1 MTARVQPMPA
11 AAKPHERGPV
21 IPLRTLSWKQALLLA
36 GGATAAFHL
45 AYAFPPLSFLIVI
58 YLHCLFQLSAL
69 PTPRKA
75 FYFGSGVGYAVY
87 APHLA
92 FFWTI
97 FGWPAVALWAVPAF
111 WLGLFVALARLC
123 RRKFGRLAVALVP
136 FVWSG
141 LEYFRSELYYLR
153 FSWLNIGYAFS
164 HSPQIFSATRLGIYG
179 IALVLMALAASLSL
193 LSKPRA
199 AILLG
204 VYLAALGCFVNL
216 PAKPN
221 ASPESGRVLRVAGVQ
236 MEFPIPL
243 EVPAALDR
251 LLARHPE
258 AELLVLSE
266 YTFDGPIPERVKS
279 WCRQHNKY
287 LVAGGK
293 DFISSAE
300 FYNTAFVV
308 GPDGDIVFRRVKSV
322 PIQFFKDGRPATE
335 QKLWNS
341 PWGKIG
347 LCVCYDLSYRRV
359 TDELIRQGAQ
369 AIIAPT
375 MDVANWGEYQHRLH
389 ARVGPVR
396 AAEYQVPVFRL
407 CSSGISQLIARS
419 GRILVSTPFPGE
431 QAMIAGSLELAGEG
445 RLPLDRWLAPVSAL
459 VTAALILW
467 LAGKAVLG
475 KFSKL

>member
-1 MTARVQPMPA
+1 MGDEQPHDGPRPANARGGEAARARVCHSAPDAVVETGAASRRRRNRRISSRLRLPA
-11 AAKPHERGPV
+11 AQFPHRDLSPLPVSTLRPAHRAQSLLFRHQRRLRG
-21 IPLRTLSWKQALLLA
+21 LRAASGFLLDHFRLA
-36 GGATAAFHL
+36 GGG
-45 AYAFPPLSFLIVI
+45 
-58 YLHCLFQLSAL
+58 AL
-69 PTPRKA
+69 GGA
-75 FYFGSGVGYAVY
+75 GV
-87 APHLA
+87 
-92 FFWTI
+92 
-97 FGWPAVALWAVPAF
+97 
-111 WLGLFVALARLC
+111 LARLVRGAGAVVPEKIRPAGRGAGSVRLDRPRVFSQRTLLPPVLVAQC
-123 RRKFGRLAVALVP
+123 R
-136 FVWSG
+136 
-141 LEYFRSELYYLR
+141 LR
-153 FSWLNIGYAFS
+153 
-164 HSPQIFSATRLGIYG
+164 IFP
-179 IALVLMALAASLSL
+179 LAADFLRNA
-193 LSKPRA
+193 PRHVWNRAGADGPGRFGFA
-199 AILLG
+199 A
-204 VYLAALGCFVNL
+204 VQ
-216 PAKPN
+216 
-221 ASPESGRVLRVAGVQ
+221 PECGRVLQVAGVQ
-236 MEFPIPL
+236 MEFPLPL

-258 AELLVLSE
+258 ADLLVLSE
-266 YTFDGPIPERVKS
+266 YTFDGPIPERVKT

-287 LVAGGK
+287 LIAGGK

-308 GPDGDIVFRRVKSV
+308 GPDGDIVFRQVKSV

-335 QKLWNS
+335 RKLWNS

-396 AAEYQVPVFRL
+396 AAEYQVPVFRV

-419 GRILVSTPFPGE
+419 GRILASRPFPGE
-431 QAMIAGSLELAGEG
+431 QAMIAGSLELAREG